1 MAVGRV
7 WMACVCLESDLT
19 IAEAVSAVVSLV
31 SGGGQAPLLT
41 VLSRAHLSTGKKLWA
56 GGRRHRQL
64 QLGCRR
70 LARVRRVRR
79 RQNSDGAVS
88 GGGSIGGGG
97 VSAGAARSA
106 AALAEVGETHWGPV
120 AHLYSPVEL
129 CVGVRIPQDFASEG
143 GRRHHALRLDSG
155 VLELEH
161 LAGRALPSAAA
172 RRERVAL
179 GGAAARAAA
188 GACEPVPWV
197 GVARVPG

>member
-70 LARVRRVRR
+70 GWR
-79 RQNSDGAVS
+79 VS
-88 GGGSIGGGG
+88 GG
-97 VSAGAARSA
+97 
-106 AALAEVGETHWGPV
+106 
-120 AHLYSPVEL
+120 
-129 CVGVRIPQDFASEG
+129 
-143 GRRHHALRLDSG
+143 
-155 VLELEH
+155 
-161 LAGRALPSAAA
+161 
-172 RRERVAL
+172 
-179 GGAAARAAA
+179 
-188 GACEPVPWV
+188 
-197 GVARVPG
+197 